1 MDATL
6 FLPKEPS
13 VGRQQPNPEAD
24 AVWAEWE
31 LVRTVVVTAEDI
43 RKIGKDP
50 ASVINAGTLIHL

>member
-13 VGRQQPNPEAD
+13 VGRQQTNPEAD

-31 LVRTVVVTAEDI
+31 LVRTVVVTADDI
-43 RKIGKDP
+43 RKIGKNP
-50 ASVINAGTLIHL
+50 ASVINAWTLIYL